1 MFCKKREKQTF
12 FFLQLL
18 ASGSDWEQISAP
30 PPPNASVSPQGGTDP
45 AMLHTLSYQPCWR
58 GVWVSALVLHY
69 MPGRRAMIS
78 PMGDKPQAPSLSH
91 M

>member
-18 ASGSDWEQISAP
+18 ASGSDWEQISA